1 MLKYVWKTH
10 KWPSCGFSSPAWV
23 VLICFSRADT
33 LFSGGRG
40 EEHASGGLFM
50 LMPGQSLCCAKIC
63 FELRWFLWHSRILPE
78 SNCCFSKVPNY
89 LTMHSIKTDLLIPYK
104 IYLASV
110 FSSVNICLYHLN
122 LKAGRP
128 PYSSN
133 CLEAFCLCSS
143 AVGIRPP
150 KMPQLN
156 VGRYQIWDVY
166 KCAAYKT
173 EQRPKRIGLSMIIA
187 NIRVLLSSQNGIAI
201 IHGIAMNTN
210 R

>member
-1 MLKYVWKTH
+1 
-10 KWPSCGFSSPAWV
+10 
-23 VLICFSRADT
+23 
-33 LFSGGRG
+33 
-40 EEHASGGLFM
+40 M

-63 FELRWFLWHSRILPE
+63 FELRWFYGIQEYSLKVIVASQSSELPI
-78 SNCCFSKVPNY
+78 
-89 LTMHSIKTDLLIPYK
+89 HASIKTDLLIPYK

-110 FSSVNICLYHLN
+110 FSSVNICLYHLY

-173 EQRPKRIGLSMIIA
+173 EQRPKRIGLSMNIA